1 LGGVILIL
9 RERNTIAGWDY
20 EQISPPFADTR
31 VDRLDGDATGQI
43 DRLAALTLDIPD
55 TDIIRN
61 LNARIEDSR
70 TYWDLPEGYN
80 LRESRNENMRLFL
93 GKQIDVSHL
102 YRFQVPYVENEIFLA
117 LETIV
122 SYLTTQ
128 NSQPEVYPA
137 QDSDRSKLL
146 AIDLEKALMAHS
158 ERFQLNRLV
167 ETCVRNLFTKRLGC
181 IYFHFDKHYGKNGEI
196 IPIAVDPEHLILD
209 KNATLGSNPAF
220 ICHLLKYSVE
230 ELIFEYPDKK
240 DDIYKALGIVRGT
253 PKQMTQEV
261 AIRRV
266 WLTHYD
272 KGKPVE
278 ACVTYFGKT
287 VLAKYKNPNWLYN
300 SENFLEMPEKPFI
313 FLNYINDG
321 NHLIDMTTPVEQ
333 AANMQNIL
341 NKRGRQI
348 MENADKANGVLIIS
362 TDSGLTKDDAQNL
375 TGDPNQKLI
384 IKTNGQHVSDLVYQV
399 PPHQLPSYVMDD
411 KLDQRMTVL
420 NLMGTPTEFTGAD
433 SNEPGSSEKTLGQS
447 MMAKNQASGR
457 QDLVGRSI
465 DRFMDHYYN
474 FLTQMMVTWYNENH
488 YFVYNG
494 GDGEFDYITMK
505 RNLIEDGIAVTV
517 KSGTTLPFDKQRQE
531 AIALQLAKMGMIDP
545 YNLFK
550 DLHMDNPQKRYD
562 SWFKWKTDPSSLS
575 RNVDDAMSES
585 SAYVDYVEIMNGK
598 EAKPRDDASQ
608 EHILTHRKQMLT
620 DDFLKAKRSI
630 QNKLLTHI
638 EKELSSLELRTSLD
652 EMSQEGPQMLDPKI
666 PIQPPPPPMPQPQPM
681 MPGGQISQP
690 GAPPPPGMMPPGS
703 PPQMPPPPQPP
714 GQPGMIPGGLPPQP
728 GPPGVMAGAG
738 LTNPANPRIQGPQN
752 LTALPTL

>member
-1 LGGVILIL
+1 M
-9 RERNTIAGWDY
+9 AGWDY
-20 EQISPPFADTR
+20 EQISAPYNDTR
-31 VDRLDGDATGQI
+31 VDRLEDAVSGEI

-55 TDIIRN
+55 AEIIRN

-70 TYWDLPEGYN
+70 TYWDIPEGFN
-80 LRESRNENMRLFL
+80 LRASRNENMRLFL
-93 GKQIDVSHL
+93 GKQVDTTHL

-117 LETIV
+117 METIV

-128 NSQPEVYPA
+128 TSQPEVYPA

-146 AIDLEKALMAHS
+146 AVDLEKAMMAHS
-158 ERFQLNRLV
+158 ERFRLSQLV
-167 ETCVRNLFTKRLGC
+167 EVCVRNLFTKRLGC
-181 IYFHFDKHYGKNGEI
+181 IYLHYDKGYGKNGEI
-196 IPIAVDPEHLILD
+196 VPIAVDPDHLILD
-209 KNATLGSNPAF
+209 KNAALGSNPAF
-220 ICHLLKYSVE
+220 VCHILKYSVE
-230 ELIFEYPDKK
+230 ELCFEYPDKK
-240 DDIYKALGIVRGT
+240 AEIWKALGIIRGGH
-253 PKQMTQEV
+253 KQMTQEV
-261 AIRRV
+261 AVRRV

-272 KGKPVE
+272 KGKPQE

-300 SENFLEMPEKPFI
+300 SDNFLEMPEKPFI

-321 NHLIDMTTPVEQ
+321 QHLIDMTTPIEQ
-333 AANMQNIL
+333 AANIQNIL

-384 IKTNGQHVSDLVYQV
+384 IKTNGQSVSNLVYQV
-399 PPHQLPSYVMDD
+399 PPHQLPSYVMAD
-411 KLDQRMTVL
+411 KMDQRMTVL
-420 NLMGTPTEFTGAD
+420 NLMGTPTEFTGGD
-433 SNEPGSSEKTLGQS
+433 QSGDTEKTLGQS

-457 QDLVGRSI
+457 QDLVARAI

-474 FLTQMMVTWYNENH
+474 FLTQMMLVWYNEDH

-505 RNLIEDGIAVTV
+505 RNLIEDGIAVAV

-562 SWFKWKTDPSSLS
+562 SWFKWKTDPSMLS
-575 RNVDDAMSES
+575 RNVDDAQSES
-585 SAYVDYVEIMNGK
+585 SAYVDYIEIMAGK
-598 EAKPRDDASQ
+598 EAKPRDDASK

-630 QNKLLTHI
+630 QGKLLSHI
-638 EKELSSLELRTSLD
+638 EKELESLELRTSLD
-652 EMSQEGPQMLDPKI
+652 QMSNEDVELLNPAI
-666 PIQPPPPPMPQPQPM
+666 PIQPLMPPQPPPMPM
-681 MPGGQISQP
+681 AGGGM
-690 GAPPPPGMMPPGS
+690 GAMPPPGGTPPMAGMPPGL
-703 PPQMPPPPQPP
+703 PPQGAPMGPQN
-714 GQPGMIPGGLPPQP
+714 GMLPGMPTQQP